1 MNMGTLSPCP
11 WDLTLSGQNGHGG
24 TADPPRHSGP
34 WVGAPVASL
43 RGRTLRPGAV
53 SITPAPPGGEKNLP
67 EPSPARYNIMC
78 SGSASY
84 GRF

>member
-1 MNMGTLSPCP
+1 MRNTKRKETLMNMGTLSPYP

-53 SITPAPPGGEKNLP
+53 SITPAPPGGKKL
-67 EPSPARYNIMC
+67 AGTV
-78 SGSASY
+78 SGAV
-84 GRF
+84 